1 MNEKETFSQFVQAF
15 TQLSFAARISGN
27 LKTGLL
33 QFLADLVPH
42 YNLIKYVMDSKRQNH
57 EYLRSMDIYWPDNID
72 ALNNA
77 ITRSEYNKVKRYIYG
92 FYYLNII
99 IQRFANSIFDSKN
112 NILLIKALQK
122 LEINELKVSKQ
133 QKLKELE
140 NDFKEKQMKM
150 SEEIK
155 SEIREELKLH
165 DGKEISISEIS
176 QLTEKIT
183 KTKLKLFE
191 TEIADYLEKMK
202 LSYDLGKIIKILL
215 MFMLLKHSVASG
227 VQH

>member
-1 MNEKETFSQFVQAF
+1 M
-15 TQLSFAARISGN
+15 G
-27 LKTGLL
+27 
-33 QFLADLVPH
+33 
-42 YNLIKYVMDSKRQNH
+42 
-57 EYLRSMDIYWPDNID
+57 
-72 ALNNA
+72 
-77 ITRSEYNKVKRYIYG
+77 
-92 FYYLNII
+92 
-99 IQRFANSIFDSKN
+99 
-112 NILLIKALQK
+112 
-122 LEINELKVSKQ
+122 
-133 QKLKELE
+133 KELE

-155 SEIREELKLH
+155 SEIREELKLY

-227 VQH
+227 VSALKVSTITLICSKE

>member
-1 MNEKETFSQFVQAF
+1 
-15 TQLSFAARISGN
+15 
-27 LKTGLL
+27 
-33 QFLADLVPH
+33 
-42 YNLIKYVMDSKRQNH
+42 
-57 EYLRSMDIYWPDNID
+57 MDIYWPDNID

-77 ITRSEYNKVKRYIYG
+77 IARSEYNKVKRYIYG
-92 FYYLNII
+92 FHYLNII

-202 LSYDLGKIIKILL
+202 LSYDLGRLIKI
-215 MFMLLKHSVASG
+215 FYGAQ
-227 VQH
+227 VQHLGAKHCFDLLQRTPNYEKAKIVTMENFEDILFLYL